1 MGSAVRTL
9 FLDIDGVL
17 NRAGFQP
24 QTELGLRAWI
34 EPELAGRLSTVVRRT
49 GAQLVLSSDWRVDRE
64 LGYLRDELRA
74 AGVDGE
80 LVGATPVLVE
90 HARWRE
96 IHAWMTEHHVET
108 DEAVI
113 VDDAR
118 GMGPLR
124 KRFVRTRSD
133 LGLDATAA
141 EAIVRLFG

>member
-1 MGSAVRTL
+1 MRTL

-24 QTELGLRAWI
+24 DSDLGLRAWI
-34 EPELAGRLSTVVRRT
+34 EPELAGNLSTVVRRT
-49 GAQLVLSSDWRVDRE
+49 GAQLVLSSDWRVDHE
-64 LGYLRDELRA
+64 LEYLRSELRA

-80 LVGATPVLVE
+80 LVGATPVLVD
-90 HARWRE
+90 HARWHE

-108 DEAVI
+108 EDAVI

-118 GMGPLR
+118 TMGPLR

-141 EAIVRLFG
+141 AAIVKLFG